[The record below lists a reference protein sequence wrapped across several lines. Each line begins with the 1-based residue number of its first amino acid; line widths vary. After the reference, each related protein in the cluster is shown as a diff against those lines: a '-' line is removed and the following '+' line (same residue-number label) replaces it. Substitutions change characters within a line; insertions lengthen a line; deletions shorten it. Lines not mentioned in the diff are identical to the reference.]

1 MNARDNARRD
11 ASRPSCYLCETPK
24 MPWSVID
31 SLPNLPE
38 GNVVCRSCVNFEGV
52 DRLVRILRIMKLTK
66 KRKKECFI

>member
-1 MNARDNARRD
+1 MNTFWRENHKCSVENIVYKMQARSEKNT
-11 ASRPSCYLCETPK
+11 RPSCYLCETPK

-52 DRLVRILRIMKLTK
+52 DR
-66 KRKKECFI
+66 

>member
-1 MNARDNARRD
+1 MSLISNRERDKVRQKMNARDTTRRD
-11 ASRPSCYLCETPK
+11 GARPSCYLCETPK

-52 DRLVRILRIMKLTK
+52 DRLVI
-66 KRKKECFI
+66 F